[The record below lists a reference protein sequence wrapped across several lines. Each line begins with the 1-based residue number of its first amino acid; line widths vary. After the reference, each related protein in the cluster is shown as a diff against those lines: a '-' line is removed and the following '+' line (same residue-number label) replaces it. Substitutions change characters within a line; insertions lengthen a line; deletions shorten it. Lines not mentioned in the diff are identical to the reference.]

1 MSKELTNLF
10 SKKVNKQDFS
20 KIKISLASPEKIR
33 SWSFCLRFLI
43 SKKLLDKQKHFFQF
57 HKNKNLLKNNSGA
70 FLTVHF

>member
-33 SWSFCLRFLI
+33 SWSFGEIKLSITELLNLKKMDFFVQEFLV
-43 SKKLLDKQKHFFQF
+43 L
-57 HKNKNLLKNNSGA
+57 
-70 FLTVHF
+70 